1 MKEVAA
7 SVVAREAAAVAVA
20 RQGMLTSSTRLELQS
35 FPNSTWRSPS
45 PSKSDAAIDNVDV
58 LPPGSS
64 MLVGNVP
71 PLALSVSTVGSRA
84 RWRAPEGNAKEV
96 ARRRRRVTTT
106 VSSNDGVVATG
117 SLPRQRCS

>member
-1 MKEVAA
+1 MAA

-20 RQGMLTSSTRLELQS
+20 RQGMLTEQHSAAELQS

-71 PLALSVSTVGSRA
+71 PLALSVSTVGRRA